1 MQPRRSC
8 RLCVLPA
15 RLLLEELHK
24 HKEQHVRAEE
34 MAAEARHEDTIEE
47 GMLVPERGMNVL
59 KDINI
64 SLQTPSRQPLRV
76 SILQVYS
83 ASSVTPSANICIA
96 IIQYFKKAAARL
108 APFRRRIS
116 LSSFSVGSSNLLCLL
131 GLLRSPL
138 LRRSTPTLGIA
149 HEVPPPEAA
158 RVVPNEFLMVNVV
171 MIGTG
176 PEG

>member
-1 MQPRRSC
+1 
-8 RLCVLPA
+8 
-15 RLLLEELHK
+15 
-24 HKEQHVRAEE
+24 
-34 MAAEARHEDTIEE
+34 
-47 GMLVPERGMNVL
+47 MNVS

-64 SLQTPSRQPLRV
+64 SPETPSRQPLRV

-83 ASSVTPSANICIA
+83 VSSITPSANVYTA
-96 IIQYFKKAAARL
+96 MIQYFKKAAARL
-108 APFRRRIS
+108 APFRRHIS
-116 LSSFSVGSSNLLCLL
+116 LSSFSIGSGSLFYLL

-158 RVVPNEFLMVNVV
+158 RIIPNEFLMVNVV